1 VLRRGEESALGPVRA
16 LWTSKPKTRATV
28 LQMIHGFTQKK
39 KKKLL
44 SRFVR
49 ATAPAASHRYRR
61 RSSEPKD
68 LYHKRRVIRRRREA
82 KGTNTCRMVPLKPTF
97 LQYQPS
103 TCKTWEKKLNDLI
116 AVPAPSSATSNV
128 IGGINIERPLLCTSV

>member
-1 VLRRGEESALGPVRA
+1 MKNVLDPCCKCPEALCLMAGAEEGRGERA
-16 LWTSKPKTRATV
+16 RPSPRPLDLEAEDAGHSVADDPWLHA
-28 LQMIHGFTQKK
+28 KK
-39 KKKLL
+39 KKKRL

-103 TCKTWEKKLNDLI
+103 TCKTWEISPIFARRGKR
-116 AVPAPSSATSNV
+116 S
-128 IGGINIERPLLCTSV
+128 